1 MLKNAMLKHLLVA
14 GLLAVSL
21 PACAA
26 DQADAPRVGQGV
38 TPAAQKMVR
47 AAISSMA
54 RNVTIE
60 SIDKAPIP
68 GFYQVIASGQLVYI
82 SADGKYLM
90 NGDLVD
96 VRAHKSLSDGAWS
109 AFRKAQLAKVPAS
122 QRIIFAPPHPKATLT
137 VFTDVNCGYCRAL
150 QDQIGAFNK
159 AGIAIEYLAWP
170 REGVTTTSGS
180 PTPTYTEMV
189 SVWCSADR
197 KASFNQ
203 AKKGVVP
210 KPVTCDNPVKSQ
222 FELGRR
228 LGVSGTPTVIASDG
242 RVIGGFVTP
251 EQVLADLKQHG
262 ELGG

>member
-1 MLKNAMLKHLLVA
+1 MLKNAMMKRLLIA
-14 GLLAVSL
+14 GLLAAAL

-26 DQADAPRVGQGV
+26 DQQDAPRIGQGIS
-38 TPAAQKMVR
+38 PAAQKTVHE
-47 AAISSMA
+47 AINSVA
-54 RNVTIE
+54 RNVKVE
-60 SIDKAPIP
+60 SIEKAPLP

-82 SADGKYLM
+82 SADGKYMM
-90 NGDLVD
+90 NGDLID
-96 VRAHKSLSDGAWS
+96 LSSHKSLSENAWS
-109 AFRKAQLAKVPAS
+109 AFRKTQLAKVPAS
-122 QRIIFAPPHPKATLT
+122 QRIVYAPAHPKATLT

-150 QDQIGAFNK
+150 HDQIGAFNK

-203 AKKGVVP
+203 AKEGVAP
-210 KPVTCDNPVKSQ
+210 KPLTCDNPVRSQ

-242 RVIGGFVTP
+242 RVLGGFVTP
-251 EQVLADLKQHG
+251 AQVLADLKQHG